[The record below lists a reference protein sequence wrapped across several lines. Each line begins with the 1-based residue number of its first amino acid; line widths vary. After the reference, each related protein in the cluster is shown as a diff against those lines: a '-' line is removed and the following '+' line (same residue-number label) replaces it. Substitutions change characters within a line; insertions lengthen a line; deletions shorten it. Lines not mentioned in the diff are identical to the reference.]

1 LQAMIDMNG
10 QQRDLVNGAGT
21 GKRMRQNRRIQAAA
35 EGDDITIRLPGDIS
49 KLGEPAQQRL
59 RGKRHASLNLPKP
72 ARRRCR

>member
-1 LQAMIDMNG
+1 
-10 QQRDLVNGAGT
+10 
-21 GKRMRQNRRIQAAA
+21 
-35 EGDDITIRLPGDIS
+35 LPGDIS